1 MGRYPDVGRSPDVA
15 DIRPLR
21 DGRARRLRLAVGG
34 LIVAA
39 LAAGGC
45 GGGSGSEGAD
55 AADGS
60 PATVG
65 GADSSPTAVPAE
77 TGAADEPQAPAE
89 SGGDQ
94 SASEGAGGEGANGA
108 AIAVSAD
115 VPDLEMVDVASGSN
129 VRLASLVTGDTPLL
143 LWFWAPH

>member
-1 MGRYPDVGRSPDVA
+1 MGRSSDAA
-15 DIRPLR
+15 DLRPLR

-34 LIVAA
+34 LIAVA

-45 GGGSGSEGAD
+45 GGGSGPEGAD

-60 PATVG
+60 SATADG
-65 GADSSPTAVPAE
+65 GADSSPTTAPAEAGAATESQAPAE
-77 TGAADEPQAPAE
+77 TG
-89 SGGDQ
+89 GDQ
-94 SASEGAGGEGANGA
+94 PASDQASGESASANGA
-108 AIAVSAD
+108 AVAVSDD

-129 VRLASLVTGDTPLL
+129 VRLASLVTGDKPLL